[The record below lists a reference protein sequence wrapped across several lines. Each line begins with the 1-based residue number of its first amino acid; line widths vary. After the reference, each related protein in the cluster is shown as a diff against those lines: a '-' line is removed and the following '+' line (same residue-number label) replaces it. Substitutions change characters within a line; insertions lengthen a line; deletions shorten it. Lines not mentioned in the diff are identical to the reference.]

1 MAAVALGIDVGTG
14 STKVGLVAEDGSLL
28 AVGRS
33 AHLITEPRRG
43 WSETNPAV
51 WLDALTEATAQ
62 AMASAGGS
70 REVVAIGFSGQ
81 MHGVVMSGSGAE
93 PLRPAVLWSDQR
105 SQPLLSG
112 LRATATG
119 AGHPSGGNPIVA
131 GMAGP
136 TLAAIAE
143 QEPDTYAGIESILQP
158 KDWVRQQLTGVVATD
173 ASDASATLLWDPQLD
188 VWSPE
193 ACDLY
198 GVNPQWLPPV
208 RRSNETAGTLT
219 ASAAAALGLAEGTPV
234 ATGAADTAAAL
245 LGASIR
251 PGETQIST
259 GTGGQIATLLSAP
272 IVDET
277 ARTHIYRAA
286 DSQSMSGGDSV
297 SVSGGDPDGPDA
309 AGRHWYAMAAIQN
322 AGIAIDWALGVL
334 NIDIERAEHAVQN
347 TEAGSSGV
355 RFLPYLTGERT
366 PHMDSALT
374 GGWSGLRPGT
384 NTDDL
389 VRSVFEGVAFAIR
402 DGLDALRAVGHVID
416 QGLLAGGGST
426 APWWRHMLADILAIN
441 LVPHDAADASVRG
454 AGLLGWESIG
464 HRIDPG
470 QTVHRSAPVEPGGD
484 LAAYAEALEGFR
496 AVAATQ
502 IHAADR
508 PY

>member
-1 MAAVALGIDVGTG
+1 M
-14 STKVGLVAEDGSLL
+14 
-28 AVGRS
+28 AVGR
-33 AHLITEPRRG
+33 AGHLITEPQRG

-51 WLDALTEATAQ
+51 WFDALSDATAQ
-62 AMASAGGS
+62 AVATAGASH
-70 REVVAIGFSGQ
+70 EVVAIGFSGQ
-81 MHGVVMSGSGAE
+81 MHGVVMSGGDGR

-105 SQPLLSG
+105 SQSLLPG
-112 LRATATG
+112 LRARATA
-119 AGHPSGGNPIVA
+119 AGHARGGNPIVA

-136 TLAAIAE
+136 TLAAIAQ
-143 QEPDTYAGIESILQP
+143 QEPDTFARIESILQP
-158 KDWVRQQLTGVVATD
+158 KDWVRQQLTGMIATD

-188 VWSPE
+188 VWSPT
-193 ACDLY
+193 ACEVY

-208 RRSNETAGTLT
+208 RRSNDTAGVLT
-219 ASAAAALGLAEGTPV
+219 ASTAAGLGLAEGIPV

-245 LGASIR
+245 LGAAIR
-251 PGETQIST
+251 TGESQIST

-272 IVDET
+272 IVDEA

-286 DSQSMSGGDSV
+286 DSQSVAGN
-297 SVSGGDPDGPDA
+297 DA
-309 AGRHWYAMAAIQN
+309 GGRHWYAMAAIQN

-334 NIDIERAEHAVQN
+334 NIDIEQAEHAVQN

-366 PHMDSALT
+366 PHLDSALT

-384 NTDDL
+384 NVDDL

-426 APWWRHMLADILAIN
+426 APWWRQMLADVLEIN

-454 AGLLGWESIG
+454 AGLLAWESIG
-464 HRIDPG
+464 HEIDPG
-470 QTVHRSAPVEPGGD
+470 VAVRRAAPIEPGPARAAYVEP
-484 LAAYAEALEGFR
+484 LEGFR